1 MIETWPVA
9 HTEQSP
15 HASGS
20 PDDPRCQV
28 IPTSAPSGD
37 SDSELAEKL
46 IRMAGANE

>member
-15 HASGS
+15 HAS
-20 PDDPRCQV
+20 DPSLWPALQ
-28 IPTSAPSGD
+28 TSQASDCGD
-37 SDSELAEKL
+37 SDSELTEKL